1 MKKFI
6 IITIAALFLSSCK
19 IVQSTSFND
28 DNSGEISVY
37 VDMEI
42 FASKMGEDAIKKESE
57 NLDFEKKKNKNLN
70 NLTLIEYIGD
80 TKGVTNVRSIFDE
93 KKYIYGFRLNFD
105 NTSSL
110 NNAMNRMQHYESID
124 KDSSAVLEDFKFYI
138 MSEGNLIINAPD
150 TKKNDADET
159 QDSEQMGDKM
169 AEVTLLEWNV
179 NFASK
184 KIKKID
190 SKFEIKKK
198 GKKQVSINTN
208 LFKMGERVSETIAT
222 IYFE

>member
-1 MKKFI
+1 MKNFI

-138 MSEGNLIINAPD
+138 MSEENLIINAPD

>member
-1 MKKFI
+1 
-6 IITIAALFLSSCK
+6 
-19 IVQSTSFND
+19 
-28 DNSGEISVY
+28 
-37 VDMEI
+37 
-42 FASKMGEDAIKKESE
+42 
-57 NLDFEKKKNKNLN
+57 
-70 NLTLIEYIGD
+70 
-80 TKGVTNVRSIFDE
+80 
-93 KKYIYGFRLNFD
+93 
-105 NTSSL
+105 
-110 NNAMNRMQHYESID
+110 
-124 KDSSAVLEDFKFYI
+124 

>member
-1 MKKFI
+1 MKNFI

>member
-1 MKKFI
+1 MKNFI

-179 NFASK
+179 NFTSK